1 MRQERSRGLFA
12 VSLAGFIAG
21 CNSENP
27 PAALRESVEAS
38 KPMYEA
44 LEAAAKAFPPLSSF
58 KESACP
64 ANMRPLRLS
73 WAAMNRVTKNARS
86 NPVGYNSKDQRLVGF
101 SDQNF
106 HLMGIRR
113 YDKALVKPT
122 HKVDDWSS
130 YWYSQQRML
139 DEARGAFARATH
151 LRIAYVANR
160 QDGRMVGANE
170 YASGHAEAW
179 VLTYDLR
186 QKKYVCAQR
195 VQARSSRSVK
205 QSRSAL
211 VEDLTRQISAALRRL
226 EDRTAPYLTRKDL
239 LAT

>member
-1 MRQERSRGLFA
+1 MDHLRRGLLA
-12 VSLAGFIAG
+12 VSLVGYIVG

-27 PAALRESVEAS
+27 PGALKKSVEAS

-64 ANMRPLRLS
+64 PNMRPLRLS
-73 WAAMNRVTKNARS
+73 WASMSSVTKNARK
-86 NPVGYNSKDQRLVGF
+86 NPIEYNSKDQRLVGF

-106 HLMGIRR
+106 RFMGIRR
-113 YDKALVKPT
+113 YDQALVRPT

-130 YWYSQQRML
+130 YWHSQQRKL
-139 DEARGAFARATH
+139 DEARAAFAKATH
-151 LRIAYVANR
+151 LRIAYVARR
-160 QDGRMVGANE
+160 QDGRMVDE
-170 YASGHAEAW
+170 DKFVSGYAEAW

-195 VQARSSRSVK
+195 VHAGSSRSVK
-205 QSRSAL
+205 RSRSAL
-211 VEDLTRQISAALRRL
+211 VEDLTRQISAAVRRL
-226 EDRTAPYLTRKDL
+226 EDKTAPYLTRKDL

>member
-1 MRQERSRGLFA
+1 MNEHLCWTLA
-12 VSLAGFIAG
+12 VLAGYIAG

-27 PAALRESVEAS
+27 PGALEESVEQS

-44 LEAAAKAFPPLSSF
+44 LEEAAKAFPPRSSF

-73 WAAMNRVTKNARS
+73 WAAMNWLTKNAGE
-86 NPVGYNSKDQRLVGF
+86 NPIEYSSKDQRLVGF

-106 HLMGIRR
+106 HFMGIRR

-130 YWYSQQRML
+130 YWYGQQRKL
-139 DEARGAFARATH
+139 DEARAAFAKATH
-151 LRIAYVANR
+151 LRIAYVAKR
-160 QDGRMVGANE
+160 QDGRLVGDNKF
-170 YASGHAEAW
+170 ASGYAEAW
-179 VLTYDLR
+179 VLTYDLQ

-195 VQARSSRSVK
+195 VHARSSRSVK
-205 QSRSAL
+205 RYRSAL

-226 EDRTAPYLTRKDL
+226 EDKTAAYLTRKDL